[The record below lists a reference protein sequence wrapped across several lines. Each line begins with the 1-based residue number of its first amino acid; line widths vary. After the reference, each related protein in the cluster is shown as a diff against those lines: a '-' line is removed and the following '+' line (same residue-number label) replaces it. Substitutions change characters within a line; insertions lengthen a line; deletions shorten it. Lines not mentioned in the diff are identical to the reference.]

1 MSLTE
6 RHDIAYVI
14 LAVLVIGLAL
24 VMLHFRRAR
33 RIERRNNRAPIDL
46 GVRRNDE

>member
-14 LAVLVIGLAL
+14 LAVLVIGLAM

-33 RIERRNNRAPIDL
+33 RVERRNNRAPIDL
-46 GVRRNDE
+46 GARRDED